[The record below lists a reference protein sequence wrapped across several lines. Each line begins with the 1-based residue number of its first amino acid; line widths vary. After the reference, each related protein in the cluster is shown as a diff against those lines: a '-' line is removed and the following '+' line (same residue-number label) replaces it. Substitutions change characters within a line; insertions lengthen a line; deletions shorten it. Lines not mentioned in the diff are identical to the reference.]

1 MFYEVDNYGR
11 GRKRIEKREHKN
23 EDKNEKSP
31 LEEEKMR
38 NMSNE
43 ENMSQSSRS
52 KIFERC
58 GLNDNNDVNVKE
70 DQNICAFA
78 LESDNR

>member
-1 MFYEVDNYGR
+1 
-11 GRKRIEKREHKN
+11 
-23 EDKNEKSP
+23 
-31 LEEEKMR
+31 MR

-52 KIFERC
+52 KIFEQC
-58 GLNDNNDVNVKE
+58 GLDGNNDINVKE
-70 DQNICAFA
+70 DQNICVFA

>member
-1 MFYEVDNYGR
+1 
-11 GRKRIEKREHKN
+11 
-23 EDKNEKSP
+23 
-31 LEEEKMR
+31 MR

-58 GLNDNNDVNVKE
+58 GLDDNNGVNVNE
-70 DQNICAFA
+70 DHNICAVA
-78 LESDNR
+78 LESANR

>member
-1 MFYEVDNYGR
+1 
-11 GRKRIEKREHKN
+11 
-23 EDKNEKSP
+23 
-31 LEEEKMR
+31 MR

-43 ENMSQSSRS
+43 ENMSQFSRS

-58 GLNDNNDVNVKE
+58 SLDENNAVNVKE

-78 LESDNR
+78 LESVNR